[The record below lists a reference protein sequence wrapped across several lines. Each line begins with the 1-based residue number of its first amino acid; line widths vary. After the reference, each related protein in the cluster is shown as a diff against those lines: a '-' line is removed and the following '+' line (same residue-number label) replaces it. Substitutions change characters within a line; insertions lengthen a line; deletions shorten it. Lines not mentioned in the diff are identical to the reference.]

1 MSYDTMFTITWSL
14 LGVSLLIGAPVV
26 FLRIKDTVAME
37 EDLKFSDKTVE
48 DVVVG
53 AGEAKGEHRA

>member
-1 MSYDTMFTITWSL
+1 MSYDLMFAVVWGL
-14 LGVSLLIGAPVV
+14 LGASLVIGAPVI
-26 FLRIKDTVAME
+26 FLRIKDTVEME

-53 AGEAKGEHRA
+53 AGTTKGEDRA